1 MICFKSKS
9 IKWWTKP
16 KSTIGRT
23 KRKSRAKSTS
33 KKTIIRWTISSM
45 EWKISTFSSMK
56 WKTWTFT
63 SMKWKTCI
71 KIIAK
76 IKAWTFSSIKRKAW
90 TFTSMK
96 RKTWIKSCTI
106 CKARIKSTKNPH
118 VSSTF
123 RITVYKEVKGVGV
136 ITEPTEGVVTLDV
149 DAAFVNQVF
158 DVIAL
163 TKFFIDVTKLAFIVV
178 PALP

>member
-1 MICFKSKS
+1 MQKLKLEHLAVSKE
-9 IKWWTKP
+9 KLEHLLVWKE
-16 KSTIGRT
+16 KLE
-23 KRKSRAKSTS
+23 S
-33 KKTIIRWTISSM
+33 KAVQFVKL
-45 EWKISTFSSMK
+45 EL
-56 WKTWTFT
+56 
-63 SMKWKTCI
+63 
-71 KIIAK
+71 
-76 IKAWTFSSIKRKAW
+76 KAL
-90 TFTSMK
+90 
-96 RKTWIKSCTI
+96 
-106 CKARIKSTKNPH
+106 KNPH